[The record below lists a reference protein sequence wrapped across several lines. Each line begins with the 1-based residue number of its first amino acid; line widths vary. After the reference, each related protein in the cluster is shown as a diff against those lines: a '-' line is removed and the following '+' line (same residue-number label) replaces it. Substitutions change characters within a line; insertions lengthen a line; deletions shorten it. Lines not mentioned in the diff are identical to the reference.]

1 MAQNGK
7 ATQLVVA
14 ISRYMKPLEEVDRLY
29 PAHFE
34 WLTKHYKSGR
44 FLGSGARVP
53 RIGGVILI
61 RAKSSEEALAL
72 LAEDPFSIHGIS
84 QYEVYEFTPGPMP
97 RRSRQLDDFLS
108 QPLDE
113 EE

>member
-1 MAQNGK
+1 MAQEAR
-7 ATQLVVA
+7 ATQMVVA
-14 ISRYMKPLEEVDRLY
+14 VSTYLKPLAEVDKLY

-61 RAKSSEEALAL
+61 RAESSEEVLAL
-72 LAEDPFSIHGIS
+72 LAEDPFSIHAIS

-97 RRSRQLDDFLS
+97 RRSPQLDDFLS
-108 QPLDE
+108 HPLNE
-113 EE
+113 EV